1 MALRQIRKNGGGSC
15 GKINRSQLTRRGA
28 IRLYPAGETLAVAE
42 GIETTLAM
50 RLATQA
56 SRLPGRS
63 AVKTGGI
70 FP

>member
-1 MALRQIRKNGGGSC
+1 MVAEAVERLTA
-15 GKINRSQLTRRGA
+15 RSSPRRGA

-42 GIETTLAM
+42 GIETTFAM

-56 SRLPGRS
+56 SWLLGRS
-63 AVKTGGI
+63 AVKTGGM

>member
-1 MALRQIRKNGGGSC
+1 MVAEAVERLTA
-15 GKINRSQLTRRGA
+15 RSSPRRGA
-28 IRLYPAGETLAVAE
+28 IHLCPAGKTLAVAE
-42 GIETTLAM
+42 GIETPLAM

-63 AVKTGGI
+63 AVKTGGM